1 MKTFVDPGAAFV
13 PVSTD
18 RLSFLEEEHG
28 FRREVVGDGTAI
40 LFMGRET
47 AVRVEL
53 EPRDDQICVW
63 LVRLVDGKL
72 PPLFPYAPSHWLPL
86 DELEPSLRVAR
97 RMLGE
102 AFTAAELD
110 RTFSVAA
117 ATLRRH
123 AHVLTGDHAIFEE
136 HAR

>member
-1 MKTFVDPGAAFV
+1 MRTFVDPGAAFV
-13 PVSTD
+13 PASTE
-18 RLSFLEEEHG
+18 RLRFLEEEHG

-40 LFMGRET
+40 LYTGTET

-53 EPRDDQICVW
+53 EPRNDYICVW
-63 LVRLVDGKL
+63 LVRLVDGRL
-72 PPLFPYAPSHWLPL
+72 PPLFAYAHSHWLPL

-110 RTFSVAA
+110 RTLSAVAL
-117 ATLRRH
+117 TLRRH
-123 AHVLTGDHAIFEE
+123 AHVLFNHLA
-136 HAR
+136 ARIED

>member
-13 PVSTD
+13 PASTD
-18 RLSFLEEEHG
+18 RLRFLEEEHG

-40 LFMGRET
+40 RYTGRET

-63 LVRLVDGKL
+63 LVRLVDGRL
-72 PPLFPYAPSHWLPL
+72 PPLFAYTPSHWLPL
-86 DELEPSLRVAR
+86 DELEPSLRVAS
-97 RMLGE
+97 RMFGE

-110 RTFSVAA
+110 RTLSVTALA
-117 ATLRRH
+117 LRRD
-123 AHVLTGDHAIFEE
+123 AHVLAAHHAAFEE

>member
-13 PVSTD
+13 TASTD
-18 RLSFLEEEHG
+18 RLRFLEEEHG

-40 LFMGRET
+40 VYTGLAT

-53 EPRDDQICVW
+53 EPRDDQVCVW

-72 PPLFPYAPSHWLPL
+72 PSLFAYAPSHWLPL

-97 RMLGE
+97 RMLGD

-110 RTFSVAA
+110 RTLTVAA

-123 AHVLTGDHAIFEE
+123 THVLAGDHAVFEA
-136 HAR
+136 HTR

>member
-13 PVSTD
+13 PASSD
-18 RLSFLEEEHG
+18 HLRFLEEEHG
-28 FRREVVGDGTAI
+28 FHREVVGDGTAI
-40 LFMGRET
+40 LYTGRET

-53 EPRDDQICVW
+53 EPRDDQVCLW

-72 PPLFPYAPSHWLPL
+72 PPLFAYAPSHWLPL

-102 AFTAAELD
+102 SFTAGELD
-110 RTFSVAA
+110 RTLAVAA
-117 ATLRRH
+117 TTLRRH
-123 AHVLTGDHAIFEE
+123 AHVLAGDHAVFEE
-136 HAR
+136 HGR

>member
-13 PVSTD
+13 PASTD
-18 RLSFLEEEHG
+18 RLRFLEEELG

-40 LFMGRET
+40 LYTGRET

-63 LVRLVDGKL
+63 LVRLVDGRL
-72 PPLFPYAPSHWLPL
+72 PPLFVYAPSHWLPL
-86 DELEPSLRVAR
+86 EEVEPSLRVAG
-97 RMLGE
+97 RMFGE

-110 RTFSVAA
+110 WTLSVSALA
-117 ATLRRH
+117 LRRH
-123 AHVLTGDHAIFEE
+123 AHVLAGDHAAFEE

>member
-1 MKTFVDPGAAFV
+1 MKRFVDPGAAFV
-13 PVSTD
+13 PASAD
-18 RLSFLEEEHG
+18 RLRFLEEEHG

-40 LFMGRET
+40 LYTGRET

-53 EPRDDQICVW
+53 EPRDDQICIW
-63 LVRLVDGKL
+63 LVRLVDGRL
-72 PPLFPYAPSHWLPL
+72 PPLFAYAPSHWLPL

-97 RMLGE
+97 RMFGE

-110 RTFSVAA
+110 RTLSVAA
-117 ATLRRH
+117 ETLRRH
-123 AHVLTGDHAIFEE
+123 AHVLAGDHPAFEE

>member
-13 PVSTD
+13 PASID
-18 RLSFLEEEHG
+18 HLRFLEEEHG

-40 LFMGRET
+40 LYTGRET

-53 EPRDDQICVW
+53 EPRDDQVCVW
-63 LVRLVDGKL
+63 LVRLVGGKL
-72 PPLFPYAPSHWLPL
+72 PPLFAYAPSHWLPL

-97 RMLGE
+97 RMFGE
-102 AFTAAELD
+102 AFTVAELD
-110 RTFSVAA
+110 RTLAVAA

-123 AHVLTGDHAIFEE
+123 ANVLAGDHAVFEE